1 MIEKK
6 ITDYLEGFIYDDYS
20 IRIESK
26 SNGNKIFI
34 SNYEIDNLLE
44 FFKKVNRMRIKYLK
58 DKNADN

>member
-34 SNYEIDNLLE
+34 STYEIDNLLE
-44 FFKKVNRMRIKYLK
+44 YFFYFVLCPLMGGI
-58 DKNADN
+58 DGD